1 MNDPVAT
8 NAFALHMLSRNL
20 VTKDPRV
27 FFFCRKEVN
36 AMFMGHACLPTQS
49 KFKECFYL
57 TSR

>member
-27 FFFCRKEVN
+27 FFFGRKEVN
-36 AMFMGHACLPTQS
+36 AMFMGHACLPT
-49 KFKECFYL
+49 
-57 TSR
+57 